1 MNKRMR
7 EGAKKWTDLSRMPSG
22 SLWVF
27 MALLGQKNQ
36 GVRGRGQV
44 QGRERDDQGAPAWRE
59 RGAAAYGEPTPESLA
74 TL

>member
-1 MNKRMR
+1 MNKRMG

-27 MALLGQKNQ
+27 VALLGQKNQ

-59 RGAAAYGEPTPESLA
+59 RGAAGYGEPTLERLA